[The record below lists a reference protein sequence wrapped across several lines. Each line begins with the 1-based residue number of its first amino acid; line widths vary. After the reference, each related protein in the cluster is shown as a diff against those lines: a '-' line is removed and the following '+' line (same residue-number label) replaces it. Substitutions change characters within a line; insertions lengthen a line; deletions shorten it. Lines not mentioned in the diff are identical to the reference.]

1 MLESFIKTY
10 APASFDK
17 SYKHTA
23 MVSHSGVVIA
33 FALDSSQQFW
43 YTVLDLENSEIQSP
57 IDVNYWFKE
66 PVPVHF
72 PKELTQ
78 VGYSIAGNQTVP
90 DPTEQV
96 LSDGTIEVKP
106 DKDKTL
112 EEKFLAST
120 ARLTADTPFQ
130 VMSDGQF
137 VYLFR
142 QAIDANHTRN
152 VKVGD
157 VPIVNHTLLVD
168 RFVFVGNELKPKLEV
183 RYQRSRSQDRPLN
196 RKDSLSS
203 QDLEGKPFYEPTQE
217 LDMVRNLI
225 DGRFAVTLLPT
236 AIPNIRRWQIFAH
249 NHSTGLIDS
258 LNIERSKDGLFNPRG
273 TQFYTCDTHPEVFE
287 SQPGK
292 CPECSSDLVP
302 KATKEGFAESA
313 LKFDGTSNWVETN
326 LSNLSG
332 SALTVEFWFKGRKL
346 ESIVTQQE
354 GHHLITIGTSGKYA
368 LSNDGGIEGGLTID
382 DRATDGEWHHLAMTW
397 KQNAENGLISYL
409 DGRAIAQRQ
418 SSNIPLPKMSAK
430 VEIGALNGQALT
442 EGTIDEIRIWNRARS
457 ATEIKADLNRRLVG
471 NEDGLLAYWRFDE
484 GAGKVVHDQTDNA
497 YHGIIKGKA
506 NWVDSEAPVGDN
518 PGVTRSSFEI
528 DERAIAGGLSAL
540 LYYQQENVKSGYS
553 NEPKPLKK
561 AARMMLA
568 ATTSKAGEDK
578 NCIAALDFAVSRE
591 GKLALIPDTV
601 SLPALGNTG
610 STVSINDALD
620 KRSSLEVDIGNLNRR
635 IGDLNN
641 LIAQL
646 TADSEVCLREI
657 ENLIDLCRSKQDFI
671 NQKNIFLINLT
682 SNQAALNEIENR
694 QLIFYEHWGSGG
706 TCSFSLGSE
715 VRYGSSYFKSLNFWS
730 DSANRWI
737 NDKASSI
744 SVPSGTQVRIFDG
757 NSYTHW
763 ISPGYYNLHDW
774 GWGDRAD
781 GFEMMLTDQGCM
793 EYARAQREY
802 DQASLNL
809 KKVANL
815 EAEVSELNR
824 DRQAKSIEL
833 VRANER
839 ILSYKVELTQ
849 KKSELDYK
857 QAELEAIRSN
867 QLGEVKVPMELLHID
882 RFGLTISGGLLNFA
896 YTHDSPTLF
905 DSAIGKLG
913 LYFRGAKNDQFFVA
927 YFDTLTDR
935 AVYTLPAE
943 SGKLVLTARSADA
956 PMDQTT
962 IAVENGSGD
971 DTCKLTFSNAEI
983 NLTEIWHDLP
993 REVNAVVGILN
1004 GNATVPPN
1012 IAGDQNTIAA
1022 TPRSSDG
1029 GVITDV
1035 NQPLY
1040 YDYSTVVLNQP
1051 DKSAAKGS
1059 LFFSLGIGSAQG
1071 AIQNT
1076 KTPIDLS
1083 QVRTRVNEWVA
1094 DSQGNAL
1101 YFDGKTA
1108 LATQVDTVPLERWD
1122 TLSNITLETWVKPG
1136 TIGNN
1141 QMVRL
1146 INHHSSRSCYSLS
1159 LKGTSPGS
1167 ALVFN
1172 GYNTCV
1178 ETSVID
1184 LSGAALTIEYWFK
1197 GRTPQSAVRQQGEDH
1212 YIVAPW
1218 NPQNSIHILSND
1230 GGTHT
1235 GIALKP
1241 EVFDGKWHH
1250 VAMTWQQNTEN
1261 GFVSYVD
1268 GEMAS
1273 KRKSGNTPI
1282 PKINAKVIL
1291 GSYLC
1296 GSEFTN
1302 GALAEVRIWK
1312 VARTQAEI
1320 KNNMRS
1326 CIREPQSGLV
1336 GCWSLMNGDLNDYSG
1351 NKYHG
1356 VLRGSSGSTDYPLE
1370 AAVVVAGVGEQ
1381 TIQTENAIWLQDW
1394 THLAASFQ
1402 QSFALQFDGKD
1413 DYLNAGQAEDLNLT
1427 QDITIEAFVLPTE
1440 LGQERG
1446 ILTKGRLDDGGDQDI
1461 PYALSI
1467 ASSGKLVFAFEKT
1480 DHRKEKCE
1488 SDRTL
1493 TPGQFYKVAIT
1504 RTQGTDKQENKVK
1517 KLIGGQEQEVIESV
1531 TVNQWQEIR
1540 FFINGQLAG
1549 SRRYAEVTPGTTD
1562 QPLEIGKAY
1571 CDGGSPT
1578 FFKGIISEVRIWNTA
1593 RNISDLGKAIKG
1605 SERGLAAWWRFEE
1618 NAGNTAFDSKG
1629 NNHANRSG
1637 ARWVKNPDPEGS
1649 NFTLYMDGVSQ
1660 KTRTADAAVNYG
1672 DQNFTLGG
1680 YRSSNTP
1687 QELFKGSLE
1696 ETRIWKSTR
1705 TQEQIQDNLFRR
1717 VLGDRKDLL
1726 AYYQFDA
1733 DAEDRLPD
1741 CSGRANH
1748 LTVTNADWQISNAP
1762 VSYETPQVRSALAGV
1777 QTAFHGQIHSRPA
1790 IQEYGDTQYNSD
1802 NELIGT
1808 MKRCYAYIKD
1818 GEWQL
1823 ITGFKI
1829 GNIITEW
1836 IGQAQYDPQIIG
1848 FIEGAPPVPSENCTI
1863 DADEE
1868 YAGGSAVEI
1877 VEADS
1882 VQYTL
1887 SASKESTLDTAFKM
1901 AASVGGGTGTYTV
1914 IAPFGGG
1921 IAQEVTELDFAAK
1934 LEGCMETSNGWSNES
1949 SFSSGKNRSKNTKV
1963 KAVGSWEAE
1972 GHILNP
1978 AIGKRFVFN
1987 NTGFALVQ
1995 SDTADIF
2002 ALRMEHNNVLIAF
2015 RFQPNP
2021 DIPKDWNLVPF
2032 QVNPRYICQGTLDG
2046 RVGMDDNGN
2055 VYDPNYQNARDYGE
2069 YSYFK
2074 PKEAYALKN
2083 RIRRDEEELKTYYE
2097 NFSTSPLD
2105 ADRAGKGAA
2114 IGAGVGAMA
2123 GPLGAAAGAA
2133 VGGLIG
2139 GLTGDKRLPQKLAKR
2154 NLVNTYVWTAD
2165 GGFFA
2170 ETTELADSMSETV
2183 GGSFSLQG
2191 SATGGFGMD
2200 IEIFGVGVGLEMEAS
2215 IGGSLNLTKSKT
2227 RDSENSFSVNVEL
2240 EIPDNIQKY
2249 KEGNPLYDDSGKP
2262 ILQPGKVDAY
2272 RFMTFYLE
2280 PSVQNFD
2287 IFVNKVVD
2295 PIWLAESRHPNAAA
2309 IRSAIKGQQKA
2320 KKDTEKSIP
2329 WRVMHR
2335 VTFVSRVLP
2344 EIPPDKTPQTPE
2356 ETLKAADIDSN
2367 YELIKR
2373 LEPFVSDKVDDYVQ
2387 FTDAVRQTIETY
2399 MPELKPAKDY
2409 IVEYMCQYYQV
2420 FD

>member
-10 APASFDK
+10 APSSFDK
-17 SYKHTA
+17 SYKHTE
-23 MVSHSGVVIA
+23 MVSHGGVVIA

-43 YTVLDLENSEIQSP
+43 YTVLDLDNSEIHSP

-66 PVPVHF
+66 PIPIHF

-78 VGYSIAGNQTVP
+78 VGYSIAGNQTIP

-96 LSDGTIEVKP
+96 LSDGTIEIKP
-106 DKDKTL
+106 EKDKTL
-112 EEKFLAST
+112 DEKFLAST
-120 ARLTADTPFQ
+120 ARLTADAPFQ

-142 QAIDANHTRN
+142 QAIEANHARN

-157 VPIVNHTLLVD
+157 VPIVNNTLLVD
-168 RFVFVGNELKPKLEV
+168 RFVFIGNELKPKLEV
-183 RYQRSRSQDRPLN
+183 RYQRSRSKDRPLN

-217 LDMVRNLI
+217 LDMVRNLVG
-225 DGRFAVTLLPT
+225 GRFSVGILPT

-249 NHSTGLIDS
+249 NSSTGLIDS

-292 CPECSSDLVP
+292 CPDCGSDLVP

-313 LKFDGTSNWVETN
+313 LKFNGTSTWIETN
-326 LSNLSG
+326 LSDLSG
-332 SALTVEFWFKGRKL
+332 SALTVEFWFKGSKL
-346 ESIVTQQE
+346 QSVIAQQE
-354 GHHLITIGTSGKYA
+354 GDRLIALGANGRYA
-368 LSNDGGIEGGLTID
+368 LSNDGGVGGGLAID
-382 DRATDGEWHHLAMTW
+382 DRATNGEWHHLAMTW
-397 KQNAENGLISYL
+397 KQNAENGFVSYL

-418 SSNIPLPKMSAK
+418 SANVPLPNMNAK
-430 VEIGALNGQALT
+430 VVIGALNGQAFT

-457 ATEIKADLNRRLVG
+457 AAEIKADLNRRLVG
-471 NEDGLLAYWRFDE
+471 NEEGLVAYWRFDE
-484 GAGKVVHDQTDNA
+484 GAGKIVHDQTDNA
-497 YHGIIKGKA
+497 YHGTIKGKA
-506 NWVDSEAPVGDN
+506 NWVDSDAPVGDN

-528 DERAIAGGLSAL
+528 DERTISGGLSAL

-553 NEPKPLKK
+553 NQPKPLKK

-568 ATTSKAGEDK
+568 VATSKSGEDK

-601 SLPALGNTG
+601 ALPALGNTG

-620 KRSSLEVDIGNLNRR
+620 KRSFLEVEIGNLNRR

-641 LIAQL
+641 LIDQL
-646 TADSEVCLREI
+646 IADQEVCVQDI
-657 ENLIDLCRSKQDFI
+657 ENLIYLIQIKQDFI
-671 NQKNIFLINLT
+671 NQEQIFSMNLQN
-682 SNQAALNEIENR
+682 SQAALDEIANR

-706 TCSFSLGSE
+706 TRSFSLGSE
-715 VRYGSSYFKSLNFWS
+715 VSRGSNYFKSLNFWS
-730 DSANRWI
+730 DSANQWI

-744 SVPSGTQVRIFDG
+744 SVPSGAQVRIFDG

-763 ISPGYYNLHDW
+763 IQPGYYNLHDW

-781 GFEMMLTDQGCM
+781 GFEMKLTDSGCM
-793 EYARAQREY
+793 EYARVQGEY
-802 DQASLNL
+802 DQACLNL
-809 KKVANL
+809 QKVANL
-815 EAEVSELNR
+815 TSEVYLLSRDQVAKANELRRFQDRLLSYQVELN
-824 DRQAKSIEL
+824 QKIL
-833 VRANER
+833 ER
-839 ILSYKVELTQ
+839 EEKQ
-849 KKSELDYK
+849 FELD
-857 QAELEAIRSN
+857 AIRSN

-896 YTHDSPTLF
+896 YTNDSPTLF

-913 LYFRGAKNDQFFVA
+913 LYFRGAKNDQFFAA

-962 IAVENGSGD
+962 IVVENGSRD
-971 DTCKLTFSNAEI
+971 DTCKLTFSNPEI
-983 NLTEIWHDLP
+983 ELTEIWQDLP
-993 REVNAVVGILN
+993 REVNAFAGILN
-1004 GNATVPPN
+1004 GNAIAPPN
-1012 IAGDQNTIAA
+1012 ITGDRDTTAV
-1022 TPRSSDG
+1022 TPISTNREAVADS
-1029 GVITDV
+1029 
-1035 NQPLY
+1035 NQPVY

-1059 LFFSLGIGSAQG
+1059 LFFSLRIGSAHG

-1076 KTPIDLS
+1076 ETPINISL
-1083 QVRTRVNEWVA
+1083 VRTRVNDWVA
-1094 DSQGNAL
+1094 DSQGNTL

-1108 LATQVDTVPLERWD
+1108 LATKADTVQLDRFD
-1122 TLSNITLETWVKPG
+1122 TLTNITLETWVKPG

-1141 QMVRL
+1141 QLARL
-1146 INHHSSRSCYSLS
+1146 INHHSPRSCYSLS
-1159 LKGTSPGS
+1159 LKGASPGS

-1172 GYNTCV
+1172 GQNTCV

-1184 LSGAALTIEYWFK
+1184 LSGSALTIEYWFK
-1197 GRTPQSAVRQQGEDH
+1197 GRTLLSAVRQQEGGN

-1218 NPQNSIHILSND
+1218 NPPNSIHILSND
-1230 GGTHT
+1230 RGTDR
-1235 GIALKP
+1235 GLILKP
-1241 EVFDGKWHH
+1241 EVTDGKWHH

-1261 GFVSYVD
+1261 GFISYVD
-1268 GEMAS
+1268 GEIAS
-1273 KRKSGNTPI
+1273 QRTSGNTPI
-1282 PKINAKVIL
+1282 PKMNAKVFL
-1291 GSYLC
+1291 GSYL
-1296 GSEFTN
+1296 GSSEFTD

-1320 KNNMRS
+1320 KNTMRRA
-1326 CIREPQSGLV
+1326 IREPQSGLV

-1356 VLRGSSGSTDYPLE
+1356 VLRGTRGSTDYPLE
-1370 AAVVVAGVGEQ
+1370 AFVTVAGVGNQ
-1381 TIQTENAIWLQDW
+1381 AVQTETPAFINEW
-1394 THLAASFQ
+1394 THIAAAFR
-1402 QSFALQFDGKD
+1402 QSFALQFDGQD

-1427 QDITIEAFVLPTE
+1427 QDLTIEAFVLPTE

-1467 ASSGKLVFAFEKT
+1467 SPNGKLVFAFEKT
-1480 DHRKEKCE
+1480 DHRQEKCE
-1488 SDRTL
+1488 SDRAL
-1493 TPGQFYKVAIT
+1493 SPGQFYKVAVT

-1517 KLIGGQEQEVIESV
+1517 KLIGGQEQEVTESV
-1531 TVNQWQEIR
+1531 TVSQWQEIR

-1549 SRRYAEVTPGTTD
+1549 SKRYAEVTPGTTD

-1571 CDGGSPT
+1571 RDGGSPT
-1578 FFKGIISEVRIWNTA
+1578 FFKGIIGEIRLWNTA
-1593 RNISDLGKAIKG
+1593 RSASDLGKAIKG

-1649 NFTLYMDGVSQ
+1649 SFTLYVDGVSQ
-1660 KTRTADAAVNYG
+1660 KTRADAALNYG
-1672 DQNFTLGG
+1672 NQNFTLGG
-1680 YRSSNTP
+1680 YLWGNTP
-1687 QELFKGSLE
+1687 KELFKGSLE

-1705 TQEQIQDNLFRR
+1705 TQEEIQDNLFRR

-1726 AYYQFDA
+1726 AYYQYDA
-1733 DAEDRLPD
+1733 DTEDRLPD

-1762 VSYETPQVRSALAGV
+1762 VSYETPQVRSSLAGV
-1777 QTAFHGQIHSRPA
+1777 HTAFHGQIHSRPA

-1868 YAGGSAVEI
+1868 YSGGSAVEI
-1877 VEADS
+1877 VEAES

-1914 IAPFGGG
+1914 VAPLGAG

-1934 LEGCMETSNGWSNES
+1934 LEGSMETSNGWSNES
-1949 SFSSGKNRSKNTKV
+1949 SVSSGKNLSKNTKV
-1963 KAVGSWEAE
+1963 KAVGSWEAD

-2002 ALRMEHNNVLIAF
+2002 ALRMEHNNVLISF

-2032 QVNPRYICQGTLDG
+2032 QMNPRYVCQGTLDG

-2114 IGAGVGAMA
+2114 IGAGVGAALA

-2139 GLTGDKRLPQKLAKR
+2139 GVTGDKRLPQKLAKR
-2154 NLVNTYVWTAD
+2154 NLVNTYVWTAE

-2183 GGSFSLQG
+2183 GGSFSFKG
-2191 SATGGFGMD
+2191 AATGGFGMD

-2227 RDSENSFSVNVEL
+2227 RDSESSFSLNVEL
-2240 EIPDNIQKY
+2240 EVPDNIQKY
-2249 KEGNPLYDDSGKP
+2249 QDGTPMYDAKGQP
-2262 ILQPGKVDAY
+2262 VLQPGKVDAY

-2287 IFVNKVVD
+2287 TFVNKVVD
-2295 PIWLAESRHPNAAA
+2295 PIWLAESKHPNAAA

-2344 EIPPDKTPQTPE
+2344 EISTDKMPQTPE

-2373 LEPFVSDKVDDYVQ
+2373 LEPFVSDKVNDYVQ
-2387 FTDAVRQTIETY
+2387 FTDAVRNTIEAY